1 MSEINI
7 PYIVDPPADLSM
19 RRAPELVLEEAKR
32 AAKCLQDVI
41 SRKARPVRF
50 NGEQYL
56 EFEDWQTVARFYGI
70 TAKVVSTAAIDLG
83 DVRGFEARAVAINT
97 NTGEE
102 VSAADSMCLND
113 EPNWRSK
120 PLFQLRSMAQTR
132 ACAKALRNVLSW
144 VVVLAGYRPT
154 PAEEMDGV
162 FQTSRTTQP
171 KPEVKAPRRQEP
183 KPEAEARQADARQ
196 EPPGDGMISAAQV
209 VALWQAAEKSG
220 KTKDEVRSFIYVVTG
235 QESSKMIPK
244 TQFQEVY
251 KWASARQ
258 EKAKDPG
265 DLFPPETMTQGNG
278 HDRPSKF

>member
-1 MSEINI
+1 MTEINI

-70 TAKVVSTAAIDLG
+70 TAKVVSTSSIDFG

-154 PAEEMDGV
+154 PAEEMDGA
-162 FQTSRTTQP
+162 FQTSKTPQP
-171 KPEVKAPRRQEP
+171 KPEVKAPARTGARPPEQPKEP
-183 KPEAEARQADARQ
+183 Q
-196 EPPGDGMISAAQV
+196 GDGMISANQRVEIFKAI
-209 VALWQAAEKSG
+209 EKTG
-220 KTKDEVRSFIYVVTG
+220 KTKEDLRSFIYVVTG
-235 QESSKMIPK
+235 QESTKLIPK
-244 TQFQEVY
+244 PLYKEVY
-251 KWASARQ
+251 SWASKPY
-258 EKAKDPG
+258 ETPTTTDPG

-278 HDRPSKF
+278 HDRPPNV